1 MDYLWIWIIFF
12 NGLWNFFIWI
22 LFNFYGGITRVFS
35 LVIKYVSQLKV
46 KETKKKEGNIQE
58 DQDHVQLKKEKTHVH
73 HQTLQEENIKIMKKK
88 EGAIILGD
96 KKKYMKNK

>member
-1 MDYLWIWIIFF
+1 M
-12 NGLWNFFIWI
+12 
-22 LFNFYGGITRVFS
+22 
-35 LVIKYVSQLKV
+35 
-46 KETKKKEGNIQE
+46 
-58 DQDHVQLKKEKTHVH
+58 DHVQLKKEKTHVH